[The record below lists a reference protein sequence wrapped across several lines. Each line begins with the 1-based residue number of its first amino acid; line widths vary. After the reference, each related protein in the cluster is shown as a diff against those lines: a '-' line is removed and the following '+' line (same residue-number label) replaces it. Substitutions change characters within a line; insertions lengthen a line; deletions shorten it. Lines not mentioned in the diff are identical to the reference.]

1 MKVHHIQVHETEILS
16 VYFRKKR
23 MLSNFAL
30 SAEKEDKKK
39 SDKYLLKILGL
50 CEKKK
55 KQKTSKSHL

>member
-1 MKVHHIQVHETEILS
+1 
-16 VYFRKKR
+16 

>member
-1 MKVHHIQVHETEILS
+1 
-16 VYFRKKR
+16 

-55 KQKTSKSHL
+55 KTKNLQIPPLKQEWYWVLKH